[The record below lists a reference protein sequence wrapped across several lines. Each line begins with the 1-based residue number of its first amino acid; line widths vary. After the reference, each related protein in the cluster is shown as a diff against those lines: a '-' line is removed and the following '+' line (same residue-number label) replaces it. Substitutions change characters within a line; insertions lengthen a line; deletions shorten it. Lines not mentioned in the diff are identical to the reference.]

1 MSKKIFI
8 LFRIWM
14 CGGRLEII
22 PCSRFVWFWHFQK
35 HLLSKLICLFG
46 FNIFKIIY
54 FQNWFV
60 CSFWHFQKQLFS
72 KLICLRV
79 FDIFQNITF
88 LNWYPLH
95 ALLGLA
101 MCFGNAALTGSYM
114 SHIQVKWYIDW
125 WLPCWGQRDFGSM
138 LKPYCS
144 STSSAGEDT
153 QTRNS
158 LRVAKVEFLLQSAEK
173 VIRTLQV
180 WLGPYIEHFYA
191 TVKGV
196 EVGINQSGR

>member
-1 MSKKIFI
+1 MSEKIFI

-22 PCSRFVWFWHFQK
+22 PCSRFVRFWHFQK
-35 HLLSKLICLFG
+35 HLLSKLKCLFG

-114 SHIQVKWYIDW
+114 SHIQVKWYIALIDNDCLEDKEILDLCSNHIAALQAALGKTRRQETALEW
-125 WLPCWGQRDFGSM
+125 QRLSFFYSLQRKWFEHFRFGSAPI
-138 LKPYCS
+138 LNT
-144 STSSAGEDT
+144 STP
-153 QTRNS
+153 
-158 LRVAKVEFLLQSAEK
+158 L
-173 VIRTLQV
+173 
-180 WLGPYIEHFYA
+180 
-191 TVKGV
+191 
-196 EVGINQSGR
+196 